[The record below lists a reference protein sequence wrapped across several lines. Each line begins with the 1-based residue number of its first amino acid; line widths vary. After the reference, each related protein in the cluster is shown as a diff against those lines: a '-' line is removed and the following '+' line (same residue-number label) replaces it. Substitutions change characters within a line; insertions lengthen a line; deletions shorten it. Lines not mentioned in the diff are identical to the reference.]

1 MKTYKAEWSV
11 FMRGDHVQNGEDDE
25 SERECHDWRS
35 ILCAKVRR
43 VSTTE
48 RVDAPALV
56 KGNECRRKK
65 VRLMKRNRIARE
77 RRCATTLMCLLFLS
91 CSTGRSVCPV
101 VRKAQGAS
109 MSRCKP
115 S

>member
-1 MKTYKAEWSV
+1 MKTHKAEWSV
-11 FMRGDHVQNGEDDE
+11 FVRGDRVQIGEDDE
-25 SERECHDWRS
+25 SEREGHDMRS
-35 ILCAKVRR
+35 IVCTRVRR
-43 VSTTE
+43 GSKTE

-56 KGNECRRKK
+56 KGNECRREK

-101 VRKAQGAS
+101 VGKAQGAS
-109 MSRCKP
+109 TSHCKL